1 MSFAQFER
9 EVIGERVRDKI
20 AASKKRGIW
29 VGGSVPL
36 GYASVSKK
44 VVIVPDDAEK
54 VRTIFRRYLAL
65 GSITALAQDLEHQG
79 IRTRRQVLSNGKS
92 VETSLS
98 GLAPSLSSSK
108 TGFLSARSST
118 AARSIAESTRQSWTE
133 RYSMLSRTSS
143 PLKRWR
149 AETNSE
155 VRPPF

>member
-65 GSITALAQDLEHQG
+65 DSITALAQDLEHQG

-98 GLAPSLSSSK
+98 GLAPSLRLLK
-108 TGFLSARSST
+108 NRFLIR
-118 AARSIAESTRQSWTE
+118 RGR
-133 RYSMLSRTSS
+133 
-143 PLKRWR
+143 
-149 AETNSE
+149 
-155 VRPPF
+155 